1 MVCRYIMFCAKK
13 RPSPDATTDLAAR
26 PPLSVSTS
34 CRVLSAAVRPSG
46 GTRVVVVVVGVVVV
60 VVGEVV
66 VVVVGGAVVVV
77 AGGSVA
83 AGDVGARPSWV
94 SVDVGPRV
102 GEAHPTRTR
111 TRARAKTVRTWVEW
125 YG

>member
-1 MVCRYIMFCAKK
+1 MFCAKK

-46 GTRVVVVVVGVVVV
+46 GTRVVVVVVG
-60 VVGEVV
+60 VV